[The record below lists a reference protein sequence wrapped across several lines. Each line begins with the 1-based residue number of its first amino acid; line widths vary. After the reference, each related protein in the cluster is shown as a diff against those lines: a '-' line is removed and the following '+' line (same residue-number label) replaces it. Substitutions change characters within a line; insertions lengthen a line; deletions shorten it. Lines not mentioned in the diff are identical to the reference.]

1 MTEVQLSEFVA
12 GLKSNFGSALDMPA
26 RLTSTSWLSSSCRK
40 N

>member
-26 RLTSTSWLSSSCRK
+26 QHPG
-40 N
+40 